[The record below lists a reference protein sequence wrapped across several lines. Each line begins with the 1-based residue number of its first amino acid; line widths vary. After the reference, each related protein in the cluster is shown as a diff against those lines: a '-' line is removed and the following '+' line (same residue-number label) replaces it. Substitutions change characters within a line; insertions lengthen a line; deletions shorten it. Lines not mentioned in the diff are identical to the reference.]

1 MRSVGRIEN
10 VIERHKERGSKMKK
24 GKPNKPLTKKKKE
37 RKETFV
43 NKREYWKGV
52 KPKKG
57 QPQRA
62 N

>member
-1 MRSVGRIEN
+1 
-10 VIERHKERGSKMKK
+10 MKK
-24 GKPNKPLTKKKKE
+24 GKPNKPLDQKKKE
-37 RKETFV
+37 RKETFA

-52 KPKKG
+52 EPKKG